1 MSEQERQKRIA
12 AVKTA
17 DAVNAIEGASVSGYA
32 RDLSIQWANGEL
44 TDDEMLEA
52 LWAAQQERLAQ
63 R

>member
-17 DAVNAIEGASVSGYA
+17 DAVNAIEGASVSDYA
-32 RDLSIQWANGEL
+32 RDLSIRWANGEL

-52 LWAAQQERLAQ
+52 LWAAQQERLAK

>member
-52 LWAAQQERLAQ
+52 LWAAQQERLAK

>member
-17 DAVNAIEGASVSGYA
+17 DAVNAIEGASVSDYA
-32 RDLSIQWANGEL
+32 RDLSIRWANGEL

-52 LWAAQQERLAQ
+52 LWTAQQERLA
-63 R
+63 RR

>member
-32 RDLSIQWANGEL
+32 RDLSSQWANGEL

>member
-1 MSEQERQKRIA
+1 MSEQEWQKRIA

-17 DAVNAIEGASVSGYA
+17 DAVNAIEGASVSEYA

-52 LWAAQQERLAQ
+52 LWAAQQERLA
-63 R
+63 RR

>member
-52 LWAAQQERLAQ
+52 LWAAQQERLA
-63 R
+63 RR